1 MAKAEH
7 VFIDGKRFH
16 KTAIG
21 NLPGVTSVLSATKS
35 ERDRNGIEIWKR
47 KVGQEVADRIVKE
60 ACIRGD
66 YVHAAIEAV
75 LEDRQIEYSATESTD
90 LMIAKMAEYAAN
102 LKAKTSKFRIE
113 EAMFSKLGYA
123 GSPDCLALGN
133 DGELVLY
140 DWKTASRRKTR
151 SWVKDYILQICAY
164 WQMCDERFQTKIS
177 SATITIC
184 YIDKDS
190 GLAEII
196 EHHVSKEQYEEG
208 VKEFNRRLSLFYGEI
223 PEDNDDDEEGVI
235 W

>member
-1 MAKAEH
+1 MTKAEH
-7 VFIDGKRFH
+7 VYIAGKRYH
-16 KTAIG
+16 KTPVGA
-21 NLPGVTSVLSATKS
+21 LPGVTSVLSATKS
-35 ERDRNGIEIWKR
+35 VKDKDGLNAWKR
-47 KVGQEVADRIVKE
+47 RVGEAEADRIVKE
-60 ACIRGD
+60 ACERGD
-66 YVHAAIEAV
+66 YVHAAIEAT
-75 LEDRQIEYSATESTD
+75 LEDREVEYSETDTTNELID
-90 LMIAKMAEYAAN
+90 LMVSYAEE

-164 WQMCDERFQTKIS
+164 WHMCDERFQTKIS
-177 SATITIC
+177 SATIAIC

-208 VKEFNRRLSLFYGEI
+208 IKEFKRRLSLFYGEI
-223 PEDNDDDEEGVI
+223 PEDDEDDEEGVI